1 MTNFTSAP
9 LARTSAFIATL
20 ILAQIIP
27 AQTVPTQSSPPA
39 CPFGESA
46 TKHIVTDAARPSP
59 ESLRAVAEAAAADPT
74 FILAPESLPNFAIA
88 RYRLA
93 DYADCIGSS
102 GCYWADIDAQT
113 RRAEAE
119 LDRLIAV
126 HKAANDTQKLAIVLD
141 IDETSLSSY
150 CEEKHEDYGYIPSMF
165 ETWIVSP
172 EASIPIPGTLRLFN
186 HARTLGVEVFF
197 LTGRGGYKGNDQTE
211 STARNLTTAGY
222 KGWTG
227 LILRDESERQMPT
240 TEYKASERAK
250 IVAQGYK
257 IILNMGDQWSD
268 LNGDPKAEISVK
280 LPNPFYYLP

>member
-1 MTNFTSAP
+1 MRNLITSP
-9 LARTSAFIATL
+9 LARTAALLTTL
-20 ILAQIIP
+20 LLAQTIT
-27 AQTVPTQSSPPA
+27 AQTTPPA
-39 CPFGESA
+39 CPSDEPSA
-46 TKHIVTDAARPSP
+46 TKRIATDATRPSS

-74 FILAPESLPNFAIA
+74 FILSTESLPNFAVA

-119 LDRLIAV
+119 LDRLVAV

-172 EASIPIPGTLRLFN
+172 EASIPIPGTVRLFN
-186 HARTLGVEVFF
+186 HARALGVEVFF
-197 LTGRGGYKGNDQTE
+197 LTGRGSQQTDA
-211 STARNLTTAGY
+211 TARNLTTAGY
-222 KGWTG
+222 KGWKG
-227 LILRDESERQMPT
+227 LILRDPSERQNPT
-240 TEYKASERAK
+240 TDYKASERAK

-268 LNGDPKAEISVK
+268 LNGDPKAEISIK